1 MRKRKLFFFFIK
13 TKFCWFHSSSSSSS
27 SFLTFSTLLMA
38 SIATGVLLCVFYLVI
53 FIFAASDLKRFIFH
67 VHISRVDRVPVAIDI
82 DPSSSLWYPI
92 SIGIVFNIFILIFSS
107 WNLYILF
114 RRTYQRVH
122 LFLSTG
128 ILFFLFT
135 SRLIINVILT
145 KKRNGL
151 ATPTLVERSFFA
163 VSLSL
168 EEEVTTLILDWIVK
182 FFGFLCTF
190 LFCYR
195 LKQEQTM
202 SIERR
207 QETKLMS
214 SFD

>member
-1 MRKRKLFFFFIK
+1 
-13 TKFCWFHSSSSSSS
+13 
-27 SFLTFSTLLMA
+27 MA
-38 SIATGVLLCVFYLVI
+38 SVATGVVLCIFYLVI
-53 FIFAASDLKRFIFH
+53 VIFATSDLKRFIFH
-67 VHISRVDRVPVAIDI
+67 VHISRVDRVPVAIDV

-92 SIGIVFNIFILIFSS
+92 TIGIVFNVFILIFSS
-107 WNLYILF
+107 LNLFILF
-114 RRTYQRVH
+114 RRIYQPAR
-122 LFLSTG
+122 LFLSTI
-128 ILFFLFT
+128 ILFVLFT
-135 SRLIINVILT
+135 TRLIVNVILT
-145 KKRNGL
+145 KNRNGL

-168 EEEVTTLILDWIVK
+168 EEELTTLILDWIMK
-182 FFGFLCTF
+182 FIGFLCTF

-195 LKQEQTM
+195 IKQEQTM

>member
-1 MRKRKLFFFFIK
+1 MERKNVFFFFIK
-13 TKFCWFHSSSSSSS
+13 TKICRRRRLLL
-27 SFLTFSTLLMA
+27 FLAFSPLMMA
-38 SIATGVLLCVFYLVI
+38 SVATGVVLCIFYLVI

-67 VHISRVDRVPVAIDI
+67 VHISRVDRVPVAIDV

-92 SIGIVFNIFILIFSS
+92 SIGIVFNVFILIFSS
-107 WNLYILF
+107 WNLYILL
-114 RRTYQRVH
+114 RRIYQPAR
-122 LFLSTG
+122 LFLSTV
-128 ILFFLFT
+128 ILFVLFT
-135 SRLIINVILT
+135 TRLIINVILT

-168 EEEVTTLILDWIVK
+168 EEELTTLILDWIVK
-182 FFGFLCTF
+182 FIGFLCTF

-195 LKQEQTM
+195 IKQEQTM